1 MSQNQGTKDSRRSL
15 GQRSNRRERMAE
27 AEPMVSADIPM
38 VAEEKEPAK
47 ETAKE
52 ACEREENWES

>member
-1 MSQNQGTKDSRRSL
+1 
-15 GQRSNRRERMAE
+15 MAE